1 MYSTVYPGTNARES
15 MYTIGDM
22 DANTQSE
29 ISREMYGKNLV
40 RESNKKHS
48 KESSPVK
55 QDSREN
61 GPQKSQTKEN
71 SPTKSQSKDNIA
83 QDVAKSECQR
93 SKSKESSPTKPLDFS
108 QNAKVSS
115 VIDESV
121 KSASLSRADSDDDV
135 WQPQSGSKAST
146 PFSGPESDRGS
157 SVGSVG
163 SPVSPRAMSPSS
175 GGSEQSS
182 RASTPSSPASSSASP
197 KRGSS
202 GA

>member
-1 MYSTVYPGTNARES
+1 

-61 GPQKSQTKEN
+61 SPQKSQTKEN
-71 SPTKSQSKDNIA
+71 SPTKLQS
-83 QDVAKSECQR
+83 DVAKSELQR
-93 SKSKESSPTKPLDFS
+93 SKSKESSPPKPLDFS

-121 KSASLSRADSDDDV
+121 KSASSAPADSDDDV
-135 WQPQSGSKAST
+135 WQPQSGSKASS
-146 PFSGPESDRGS
+146 PLSGPGSDRGS

-163 SPVSPRAMSPSS
+163 SPVSPRALSPSS

-182 RASTPSSPASSSASP
+182 RASTPSSPSSSTASP

>member
-1 MYSTVYPGTNARES
+1 

-61 GPQKSQTKEN
+61 SPQKSQTKEN
-71 SPTKSQSKDNIA
+71 SPTKLQSKDNI
-83 QDVAKSECQR
+83 DVAKSEFQR
-93 SKSKESSPTKPLDFS
+93 SKSKESSPPKPLDFS

-115 VIDESV
+115 MIYESV
-121 KSASLSRADSDDDV
+121 KSASSAPADSDDDV
-135 WQPQSGSKAST
+135 WQPQSGSKASS
-146 PFSGPESDRGS
+146 PLSGPGSDRGS

-163 SPVSPRAMSPSS
+163 SPVSPRALSPSS

-182 RASTPSSPASSSASP
+182 RASTPSSPSSSTASP